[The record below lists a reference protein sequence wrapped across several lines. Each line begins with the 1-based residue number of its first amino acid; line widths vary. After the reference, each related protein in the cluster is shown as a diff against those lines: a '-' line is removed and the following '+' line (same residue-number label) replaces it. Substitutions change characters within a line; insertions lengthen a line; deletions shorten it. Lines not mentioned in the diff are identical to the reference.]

1 MVSRP
6 GLGRAISETLC
17 SDCAFSCG
25 QPQAEAC
32 GPRRNPPLR
41 LGGRL
46 PERICPVGPLS
57 NRRDGC
63 GSGVRPGQH
72 CHSPLNVPMRYARC
86 RVAVRAALPL
96 DPERAVPYV
105 HHRVAVYG
113 ALPSTLDVE
122 WQCTVRC
129 PARSPPSGSVRRTAT
144 RPRTYRTHCHSP
156 LIVPIRYARCRVAVR
171 AALPLDPERAATYV
185 HRRVAVY
192 GAPSGEGHQRVPHAR

>member
-63 GSGVRPGQH
+63 GSGVRPGQQ
-72 CHSPLNVPMRYARC
+72 
-86 RVAVRAALPL
+86 ALPL
-96 DPERAVPYV
+96 APERTDA
-105 HHRVAVYG
+105 
-113 ALPSTLDVE
+113 
-122 WQCTVRC
+122 
-129 PARSPPSGSVRRTAT
+129 ARSMPSGSEGGTAT
-144 RPRTYRTHCHSP
+144 RP
-156 LIVPIRYARCRVAVR
+156 
-171 AALPLDPERAATYV
+171 
-185 HRRVAVY
+185 
-192 GAPSGEGHQRVPHAR
+192 

>member
-63 GSGVRPGQH
+63 GFGVRPGQH
-72 CHSPLNVPMRYARC
+72 CHS
-86 RVAVRAALPL
+86 
-96 DPERAVPYV
+96 
-105 HHRVAVYG
+105 
-113 ALPSTLDVE
+113 T
-122 WQCTVRC
+122 
-129 PARSPPSGSVRRTAT
+129 
-144 RPRTYRTHCHSP
+144 
-156 LIVPIRYARCRVAVR
+156 LIVLIWHAR
-171 AALPLDPERAATYV
+171 
-185 HRRVAVY
+185 RRVAVY
-192 GAPSGEGHQRVPHAR
+192 GAPPSTLTTEWQCESHCHSTLNVPDALPLDPDRTDTVRSMPSGSEGGTATRPRTCRPVRSPTSGSVRHAAQRAHHRVAV